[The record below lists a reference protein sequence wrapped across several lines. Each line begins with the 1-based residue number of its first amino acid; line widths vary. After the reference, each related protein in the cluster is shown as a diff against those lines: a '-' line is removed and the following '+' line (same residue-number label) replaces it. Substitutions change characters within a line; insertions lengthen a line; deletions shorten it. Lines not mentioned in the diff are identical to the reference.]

1 VPSRSLQ
8 SDLTAITTLGL
19 VTERPRHPYE
29 MQRLIRNRG
38 KAFVKGL
45 PRSLYHAIDRLSKE
59 GLVEAVETSR
69 DGRRPERTLYAA
81 TDAGRHA
88 LQEWLTTLLVTP
100 EDDPTTYYA
109 ALSLIAYLDPK
120 EALAALRERLLQLEL
135 KLSGETARMHALTPM
150 LPRLFMLEEEYRLAA
165 LAAERDYTAGLVDD
179 LSAGR
184 LTWDL
189 EEMQRLAAESSEEE
203 LALVRRALMG
213 EESEGSVAGEP
224 QPPP

>member
-1 VPSRSLQ
+1 VPSRPLH

-69 DGRRPERTLYAA
+69 EGRRPERTLYAA
-81 TDAGRHA
+81 TDAGREA

-100 EDDPTTYYA
+100 DDDPATYYA

-120 EALAALRERLLQLEL
+120 DALAALRERLLQLEL
-135 KLSGETARMHALTPM
+135 KLRGETAHMHALTPM
-150 LPRLFMLEEEYRLAA
+150 LPRLFMLEEEYRLAS
-165 LAAERDYTAGLVDD
+165 LAAEHRFTAGLVDD
-179 LSAGR
+179 LTAGR
-184 LTWDL
+184 LAWDL
-189 EEMQRLAAESSEEE
+189 EQMQRLAADSSEEE

-213 EESEGSVAGEP
+213 GEP
-224 QPPP
+224 PGPGAQPPP

>member
-1 VPSRSLQ
+1 MPSRSLQ

-29 MQRLIRNRG
+29 MQRLIRSRG

-45 PRSLYHAIDRLSKE
+45 PRSLYHAIDRLSNE

-81 TDAGRHA
+81 TAAGRDA

-100 EDDPTTYYA
+100 EDDPATYHA
-109 ALSLIAYLDPK
+109 SLSLIAYLDPK
-120 EALAALRERLLQLEL
+120 DALAALRERLTQLDL
-135 KLSGETARMHALTPM
+135 KLSGETAHMRALVPM
-150 LPRLFMLEEEYRLAA
+150 LPRLFMLEEEYRLAS
-165 LAAERDYTAGLVDD
+165 LAAEREFTAGLIDD

-189 EEMQRLAAESSEEE
+189 EQMQRLAAESSEDE
-203 LALVRRALMG
+203 LALVRRALLGG
-213 EESEGSVAGEP
+213 EA